1 MRVPEGDRSDPDPLA
16 RAAVVETFALSPR
29 RPRPLA
35 NALASA
41 AREDWL
47 AHEEPLEIK
56 IGGRRFAVVMRTP
69 GHDLELVRG
78 LLFSEGIIDRSE
90 DVAAIAHCRS
100 VPVATPETWHEAA
113 RDNVVLV
120 TLAKARR
127 AVRWR
132 RSPIHSSCG
141 VCGRATVEELR
152 TLAPAVTSDL
162 AVDARLLAALPEKLR
177 ASQHG
182 FAKTG
187 GLHAAALFDG
197 RGRLLVAREDVGR
210 HNAVDKVVGAAL
222 LHHLLPL
229 SRCVLQVSGRASFE
243 IVQKARR
250 AGIPIVSAVSA
261 PSSLAVLLARDGGQ
275 TLIGFAR
282 AQTLNVYCG
291 ADRVR
296 APAAAPASAA
306 AARAAPSPAAR
317 RRPRGRRPRS
327 GSGGRPRAAARSRP
341 TRSEPRG

>member
-1 MRVPEGDRSDPDPLA
+1 MRAPERDRQDSDPLA
-16 RAAVVETFALSPR
+16 RAAVIQSVTLSSARNR
-29 RPRPLA
+29 RRA
-35 NALASA
+35 KSA
-41 AREDWL
+41 GSSARADWL
-47 AHEEPLEIK
+47 AHEEPLEIR
-56 IGGRRFAVVMRTP
+56 IGARRFAVVMRTP

-78 LLFSEGIIDRSE
+78 LLFSEGIIDRAE

-100 VPVATPETWHEAA
+100 VPAATPDDWHEAA

-120 TLAKARR
+120 ALAKARR
-127 AVRWR
+127 PVRWR
-132 RSPIHSSCG
+132 RSPIQSSCG

-152 TLAPAVTSDL
+152 TLAPPVTSNL
-162 AVDARLLAALPEKLR
+162 VIDARRLAALPEKLR
-177 ASQHG
+177 ASQAG

-197 RGRLLVAREDVGR
+197 SGRLLVAREDVGR

-250 AGIPIVSAVSA
+250 AGVPIVSAVSA

-282 AQTLNVYCG
+282 ADALNVYCG
-291 ADRVR
+291 AERVR
-296 APAAAPASAA
+296 APAAAKASAA
-306 AARAAPSPAAR
+306 VARAAPSPGAP
-317 RRPRGRRPRS
+317 RRPRGRPPRT
-327 GSGGRPRAAARSRP
+327 GSGGRPRGGARSRP
-341 TRSEPRG
+341 TRPTPRG

>member
-1 MRVPEGDRSDPDPLA
+1 MRAPADDSAASFPFA
-16 RAAVVETFALSPR
+16 RPAVVETFTLPPARS
-29 RPRPLA
+29 RPSAPAPTR
-35 NALASA
+35 A
-41 AREDWL
+41 ARDDWL
-47 AHEEPLEIK
+47 AHEEPLEIR
-56 IGGRRFAVVMRTP
+56 IGGRSFAVVMRTP

-78 LLFSEGIIDRSE
+78 LLFSEGIIDRAS

-100 VPVATPETWHEAA
+100 VPPETPPTWHEDA

-127 AVRWR
+127 PVRRR
-132 RSPIHSSCG
+132 RSPIQSACG

-152 TLAPAVTSDL
+152 DLAPPVESDL
-162 AVDARLLAALPEKLR
+162 VVAARLLAALPERLR
-177 ASQHG
+177 ATQPG
-182 FAKTG
+182 FARTG
-187 GLHAAALFDG
+187 GLHAAGLFDG
-197 RGRLLVAREDVGR
+197 HGRLLVAREDVGR

-222 LHHLLPL
+222 LHKLLPL

-250 AGIPIVSAVSA
+250 AGIPIISAVSA

-291 ADRVR
+291 AERVL
-296 APAAAPASAA
+296 APGAARASAA
-306 AARAAPSPAAR
+306 GGRAAPSLAAP
-317 RRPRGRRPRS
+317 RRPRGRLRRS
-327 GSGGRPRAAARSRP
+327 GSGGRPAAAARSRP
-341 TRSEPRG
+341 TRSARRG

>member
-1 MRVPEGDRSDPDPLA
+1 MDATEAGRSSLDPLA
-16 RAAVVETFALSPR
+16 RAAVVETFTLAAPGARAR
-29 RPRPLA
+29 RD
-35 NALASA
+35 
-41 AREDWL
+41 DWL
-47 AHEEPLEIK
+47 AHEEPLEIR

-78 LLFSEGIIDRSE
+78 LLFAEGIIDRAA

-100 VPVATPETWHEAA
+100 VPAGTPDDWHEAA

-127 AVRWR
+127 PIR
-132 RSPIHSSCG
+132 RRRLPVQSACG
-141 VCGRATVEELR
+141 VCGRATIDELR
-152 TLAPAVTSDL
+152 AIAPPVASDL
-162 AVDARLLAALPEKLR
+162 VVDLRELAALPDRLR
-177 ASQHG
+177 TTQPG
-182 FAKTG
+182 FARTG

-197 RGRLLVAREDVGR
+197 RGRLLLAREDVGR

-222 LHHLLPL
+222 LHGLLPL

-243 IVQKARR
+243 IIQKARR

-282 AQTLNVYCG
+282 GGALNVYSG
-291 ADRVR
+291 AERVL
-296 APAAAPASAA
+296 APSAATASAA
-306 AARAAPSPAAR
+306 GGRAAPSPGAP
-317 RRPRGRRPRS
+317 RRPRVRRRRS
-327 GSGGRPRAAARSRP
+327 GSGGRRRAGR
-341 TRSEPRG
+341 